1 VGKVRRLRSNF
12 KSVHGPR
19 AIYTNLNSLR
29 GSSNRLSRLR
39 IESIMSKIEV
49 DTFQA
54 RTGAVDP

>member
-1 VGKVRRLRSNF
+1 
-12 KSVHGPR
+12 
-19 AIYTNLNSLR
+19 LR

-39 IESIMSKIEV
+39 IESIVSKIEV